1 MRYRLR
7 QPVEQYEF
15 APPVRFSPGLTGVT
29 TISMKEA
36 DMFSVSIIALS
47 LFIGF
52 VITVWAEQ

>member
-29 TISMKEA
+29 TISNKGERY
-36 DMFSVSIIALS
+36 
-47 LFIGF
+47 GF
-52 VITVWAEQ
+52 V

>member
-29 TISMKEA
+29 TISNEGE
-36 DMFSVSIIALS
+36 IY
-47 LFIGF
+47 GF
-52 VITVWAEQ
+52 V